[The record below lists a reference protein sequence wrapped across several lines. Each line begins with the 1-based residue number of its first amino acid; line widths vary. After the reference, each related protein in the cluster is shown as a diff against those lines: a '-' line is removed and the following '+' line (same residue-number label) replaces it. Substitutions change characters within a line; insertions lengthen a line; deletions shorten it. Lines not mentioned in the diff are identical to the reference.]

1 MIETQ
6 ERELLTRADLV
17 FVHSGGL
24 QQLYASQT
32 RRPMKLVPSA
42 ADVSLFQSTKLV
54 HPDIVDL
61 PKPRLGLSGTLDA
74 RVDVALLEQLMS
86 RKPGWSLVL
95 IGSARPRRIDLAGL
109 LALPNV
115 YDLGKRP
122 FTDLP
127 ALLNGMDVLLI
138 PYRRSEL
145 TEFISPLKLY
155 EYLANGAP
163 IVSTPLPEAQ
173 PLAEW
178 VYFAESPEEF
188 IRAVE
193 RALQEDKPER
203 RADRRRAAQVHTWD
217 QRVDILWE
225 AVEAVL
231 REKERAAA

>member
-6 ERELLTRADLV
+6 ERELLARVDLV
-17 FVHSGGL
+17 FVHSDGL
-24 QQLYASQT
+24 RQLYASQT
-32 RRPMKLVPSA
+32 RRPIKLVPSA

-54 HPDIVDL
+54 HPDIAGL

-74 RVDVALLEQLMS
+74 RVDVALLEELMS

-95 IGSARPRRIDLAGL
+95 IGPARPRRIDLTGL

-122 FTDLP
+122 FAELP
-127 ALLNGMDVLLI
+127 SLLNGMDVLLI

-163 IVSTPLPEAQ
+163 IVGTPLPKRSRWQ
-173 PLAEW
+173 NG
-178 VYFAESPEEF
+178 FTSP
-188 IRAVE
+188 RAPPNLSV
-193 RALQEDKPER
+193 R
-203 RADRRRAAQVHTWD
+203 
-217 QRVDILWE
+217 
-225 AVEAVL
+225 
-231 REKERAAA
+231 